1 MDNRGS
7 IDNSLVVGFSKQL
20 YHGRLHPYFARHSY
34 YCDLSASYFWV
45 TSTRRALQTSG
56 YGPETPFSYAAG
68 LMATVKDDLGNTV
81 AAYLREVGHD

>member
-1 MDNRGS
+1 
-7 IDNSLVVGFSKQL
+7 
-20 YHGRLHPYFARHSY
+20 
-34 YCDLSASYFWV
+34 
-45 TSTRRALQTSG
+45 LQTSG